1 MRTSDQRCKMKPRL
15 VWYPRD
21 QLKVLKEVESN
32 ELCQR
37 LLRIKKDENW
47 KIIHLEFSN
56 VKITG
61 DLDKSNS
68 GVAV

>member
-1 MRTSDQRCKMKPRL
+1 MKPRL

-21 QLKVLKEVESN
+21 QLKVLKEVESS

-47 KIIHLEFSN
+47 KIIHLDFSN

-61 DLDKSNS
+61 DPDKSNS
-68 GVAV
+68 GVVV

>member
-1 MRTSDQRCKMKPRL
+1 MKPRL

-21 QLKVLKEVESN
+21 QLKVLKEVETN
-32 ELCQR
+32 ELCQS

-47 KIIHLEFSN
+47 KIIHLDFSS

-68 GVAV
+68 GVVV